1 MKCNKIELI
10 APSGDIIEVSKD
22 YIKMGDKINLDLF
35 RFMKDSINEYTDLA
49 VKMFGHIDYLAE
61 LKHFDRVYE
70 GFYYSLADSI
80 INILVADNLVLSA
93 DQANG
98 ELTLFDT
105 EKCSVVSDFNEIK
118 QLVPDI
124 NIIGSMINKIDTK
137 FNEYKVT
144 LDEGERL
151 NIRIINEEYFISIN
165 DSLFIPLAEIN
176 KALKQIRN
184 EESKTKERV
193 LSKRERLGLRKHG

>member
-22 YIKMGDKINLDLF
+22 YIKMGGKINLDLF
-35 RFMKDSINEYTDLA
+35 RFLKDSINEYTDLA

-80 INILVADNLVLSA
+80 INILVANNLVLSA

-105 EKCSVVSDFNEIK
+105 EKCTVVSDFNEIK

-151 NIRIINEEYFISIN
+151 NIRIINEDYFISIN

>member
-22 YIKMGDKINLDLF
+22 YIKMGNKINLDLF
-35 RFMKDSINEYTDLA
+35 RFLKDSINEYTDLA
-49 VKMFGHIDYLAE
+49 VKMFGHVDYLAE

-93 DQANG
+93 DQASG

-105 EKCSVVSDFNEIK
+105 EKCSVISDFNEIK

-144 LDEGERL
+144 LDEWEKL